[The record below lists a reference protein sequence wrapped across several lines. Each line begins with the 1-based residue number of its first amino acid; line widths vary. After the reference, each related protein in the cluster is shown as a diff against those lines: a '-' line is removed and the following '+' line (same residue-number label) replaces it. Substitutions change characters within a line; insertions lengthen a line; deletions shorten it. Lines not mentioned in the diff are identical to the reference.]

1 VVDKFNTKIAVS
13 DVDKLEQL
21 LDQVPA
27 HRDTAISKRQAI
39 GRLTPKLRAMLAKGY
54 SWGAIATWLSEHGL
68 AVSRSVLQG
77 YLRPSSSA
85 APGTSARARG
95 GRQRRVEEPS
105 AGISA
110 STTPAHPLVVATPPV
125 KREVPAAKPTAKEA
139 VGRPIEHP
147 ARRSEFAVRPD
158 SEEL

>member
-1 VVDKFNTKIAVS
+1 MVDKSNTKIAVS

-54 SWGAIATWLSEHGL
+54 SWGGIAAWLSEHGL

-77 YLRPSSSA
+77 YLRRSSPA
-85 APGTSARARG
+85 DVRTSARARG
-95 GRQRRVEEPS
+95 GRQKRVEEPAAS
-105 AGISA
+105 ISA
-110 STTPAHPLVVATPPV
+110 PTAPADPPVVAAPPV
-125 KREVPAAKPTAKEA
+125 QREASAAKPLAKE
-139 VGRPIEHP
+139 PIVRRVEHG

>member
-1 VVDKFNTKIAVS
+1 VVDKSNTKIAVS

-54 SWGAIATWLSEHGL
+54 SWGAIAAWLSEHGL
-68 AVSRSVLQG
+68 EVSRSVLQG
-77 YLRPSSSA
+77 YLRPSSRTA
-85 APGTSARARG
+85 AGAPARARG
-95 GRQRRVEEPS
+95 GRQKRVEEPS
-105 AGISA
+105 ASISA
-110 STTPAHPLVVATPPV
+110 STAPADPPVVAAAAV
-125 KREVPAAKPTAKEA
+125 KREAPAAKPAVKEA
-139 VGRPIEHP
+139 VGRPIEHV

>member
-1 VVDKFNTKIAVS
+1 MVDKSNTKIAVS

-54 SWGAIATWLSEHGL
+54 SWGAIAAWLSEHGL

-85 APGTSARARG
+85 AAGTSARTRG
-95 GRQRRVEEPS
+95 GRQKRVEEPS
-105 AGISA
+105 ATIST
-110 STTPAHPLVVATPPV
+110 STAPAHSPVLTTSPV
-125 KREVPAAKPTAKEA
+125 KREAPAAKSAAKEA
-139 VGRPIEHP
+139 VGRPIEQG

>member
-1 VVDKFNTKIAVS
+1 MVDKSNTKIAVS
-13 DVDKLEQL
+13 EVDKLEQL

-54 SWGAIATWLSEHGL
+54 SWGAIAAWLSEHGL

-77 YLRPSSSA
+77 YLRPSSPA
-85 APGTSARARG
+85 ALSTSARARG
-95 GRQRRVEEPS
+95 GRQKRVEEQS
-105 AGISA
+105 AGLSA
-110 STTPAHPLVVATPPV
+110 STAPAHPPVVDTPPV
-125 KREVPAAKPTAKEA
+125 KREAPAAKPTAKEA
-139 VGRPIEHP
+139 VGRPIEHG